1 MSEVKTILVQS
12 VFPLA
17 RTALAGLARAQW
29 PTARV
34 IEGAS
39 VDELAQRFSISSIID
54 LLIVDWRAPEQAEAT
69 IRGLAMRRPHAVLAL
84 TRDASA
90 ATVKEARR
98 AGADAVVES
107 DSDAQSL
114 RALMDFVLRGG
125 SCVPA
130 SVLED
135 TLASQPPGYS
145 TEYPV
150 GNRAGTH
157 IGQQA
162 GSNTGHGRFTV
173 SQDNPAFAALTRRQK
188 EVLSLV
194 SRGLS
199 NEEISVE
206 MGVTLNT
213 VKSHVSS
220 MLRALGVRRRTQ
232 AMRILSEG
240 GARV

>member
-1 MSEVKTILVQS
+1 MSDVKTILVQS

-34 IEGAS
+34 IEGTS
-39 VDELAQRFSISSIID
+39 VEDLSQRFSLSTMID

-69 IRGLAMRRPHAVLAL
+69 IRGLSPRRPNAVLAL

-90 ATVKEARR
+90 STVKEARR
-98 AGADAVVES
+98 AGAHAVVES

-114 RALMDFVLRGG
+114 RALMDFVARGG

-135 TLASQPPGYS
+135 TLSAHGYGQGHD
-145 TEYPV
+145 
-150 GNRAGTH
+150 GN
-157 IGQQA
+157 GQ
-162 GSNTGHGRFTV
+162 GHGRLGMNP
-173 SQDNPAFAALTRRQK
+173 DNPAFAALTRRQK

-199 NEEISVE
+199 NEEIAAE

-240 GARV
+240 TVHA